1 MGRPIYDSA
10 DLILPVRSHKALRKP
25 GRTIYGL
32 RISNK
37 AASILHVP
45 TAPAPSDLH
54 ARIVSLLTQARKDA
68 KLRQVDLARKL
79 GWQQA
84 YVSRY
89 ETGERMLG
97 VDEFVAVALAI
108 GTDPVALL
116 NEALQPPSS
125 SLETKKGISRVRG
138 FK

>member
-1 MGRPIYDSA
+1 M
-10 DLILPVRSHKALRKP
+10 
-25 GRTIYGL
+25 
-32 RISNK
+32 
-37 AASILHVP
+37 P

-54 ARIVSLLTQARKDA
+54 AGIVSLLTQARKEA
-68 KLRQVDLARKL
+68 KLRQVDLAKKL

-108 GTDPVALL
+108 GIDPVALL
-116 NEALQPPSS
+116 SEALHPPSS
-125 SLETKKGISRVRG
+125 SLEKENSISRVRG

>member
-1 MGRPIYDSA
+1 MSRPIYDSA
-10 DLILPVRSHKALRKP
+10 DYILPVRSHDALRKSVQ
-25 GRTIYGL
+25 TVYAL
-32 RISNK
+32 RIPGK
-37 AASILHVP
+37 DASTVHVSS
-45 TAPAPSDLH
+45 TPAPSDLH
-54 ARIVSLLTQARKDA
+54 GRIVTLLKQARKNA

-89 ETGERMLG
+89 ETGERLLG

-108 GTDPVALL
+108 GIDPVALL
-116 NEALQPPSS
+116 SEALHLPSS
-125 SLETKKGISRVRG
+125 SLETENSISRVRG